1 MKLIPE
7 ITIFRSLDLGL
18 FRADKF
24 KRIATT
30 SFPRDLGGRAR
41 VCSPPGTR
49 GQKLF

>member
-18 FRADKF
+18 FRADEF

-30 SFPRDLGGRAR
+30 SFPGDLGGDVHVSVSRD
-41 VCSPPGTR
+41 
-49 GQKLF
+49 